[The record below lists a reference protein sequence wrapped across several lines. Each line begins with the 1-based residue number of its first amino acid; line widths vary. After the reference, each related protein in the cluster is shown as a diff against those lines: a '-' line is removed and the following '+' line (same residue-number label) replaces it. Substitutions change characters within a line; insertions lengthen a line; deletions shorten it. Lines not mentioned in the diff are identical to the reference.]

1 MRPSRET
8 HERRAECE
16 QRQYNCTLEKGR
28 EMRTMRPPT
37 PVDCN
42 GQEFHPVNQNN
53 MPQYMNLKTKIQEW
67 DDLRQAYTNISNNI
81 RAQNLWVI
89 MEEKLV
95 KLLLL
100 VNLRTQFNFRSVQTK
115 FGLIIELVMISE
127 LRLVIL
133 QRNHID
139 DKYYTN
145 LYF

>member
-1 MRPSRET
+1 MRPSREI

-53 MPQYMNLKTKIQEW
+53 MPQYMNLKTKIQQW
-67 DDLRQAYTNISNNI
+67 DHLRQAYKYLKQI
-81 RAQNLWVI
+81 RAQNVWVV
-89 MEEKLV
+89 MEEKLM

-100 VNLRTQFNFRSVQTK
+100 VNLLTQFNFRSVQTK
-115 FGLIIELVMISE
+115 FGLKLNQS
-127 LRLVIL
+127 
-133 QRNHID
+133 
-139 DKYYTN
+139 
-145 LYF
+145 

>member
-53 MPQYMNLKTKIQEW
+53 IPQYMNLKTKIQQW
-67 DDLRQAYTNISNNI
+67 DDLRQAYKYLKQHQGTEFMGDNG
-81 RAQNLWVI
+81 R
-89 MEEKLV
+89 
-95 KLLLL
+95 
-100 VNLRTQFNFRSVQTK
+100 R
-115 FGLIIELVMISE
+115 ISE
-127 LRLVIL
+127 TFIACKFANSIQL
-133 QRNHID
+133 QECSNKICFDNLTSHDFRTAPG
-139 DKYYTN
+139 YTTK
-145 LYF
+145 